1 MITHLKAPH
10 GGPYPYRMKD
20 TPPVA
25 LRAIIFDCDGVLMD
39 SEPLHFA
46 AFRNVLA
53 QQGET
58 LSEEEYKE
66 RYLSFDDRGAFEKFY
81 RDHSRPMAPGEL
93 EKLLENKT
101 RVFQDLVSSE
111 GILPFPAVPEFVM
124 AASQRYP
131 LAVASGARRHELD
144 MILEAAG
151 IRTFFELM
159 ISADDVQKGK
169 PDPESF
175 LKTVEALNASGK
187 RTTAIKPEEC
197 AVIEDSREGIAS
209 AHAAGMK
216 CIAVATSYPT
226 FELSVADLVVPS
238 LGALRLT
245 QVEDLFRRP
254 LVPQPIQAPQS
265 N

>member
-10 GGPYPYRMKD
+10 GGPYPYRSKEA
-20 TPPVA
+20 TPVA

-53 QQGET
+53 EQGEALT
-58 LSEEEYKE
+58 EEQYKE
-66 RYLSFDDRGAFEKFY
+66 RYLALDDRGAFEKFY
-81 RDHSRPMAPGEL
+81 RDRSRSLDAAQFQI
-93 EKLLENKT
+93 LLERKT

-131 LAVASGARRHELD
+131 LAIASGARRHELE

-151 IRTFFELM
+151 IRTYFELM
-159 ISADDVQKGK
+159 VSADDVQKGK

-175 LKTVEALNASGK
+175 LKAVEGLNASGK
-187 RTTAIKPEEC
+187 RSTAIKPAEC

-245 QVEDLFRRP
+245 QVEDLFRP
-254 LVPQPIQAPQS
+254 PPVLQPIHAPQS

>member
-1 MITHLKAPH
+1 
-10 GGPYPYRMKD
+10 MKEAI
-20 TPPVA
+20 PVA
-25 LRAIIFDCDGVLMD
+25 MRAIIFDCDGVLMD

-53 QQGET
+53 ESGDAI
-58 LSEEEYKE
+58 SEEEYKE
-66 RYLSFDDRGAFEKFY
+66 RYLALDDRGAFEKFY
-81 RDHSRPMAPGEL
+81 RENSRPMD
-93 EKLLENKT
+93 KVLLDTLLQRKT
-101 RVFQDLVSSE
+101 TVFQELVSSE

-144 MILEAAG
+144 MILDAAG
-151 IRTFFELM
+151 IKNYFEH
-159 ISADDVQKGK
+159 IVSADDVEKGK
-169 PDPESF
+169 PDPESY
-175 LKTVEALNASGK
+175 LTAVERLNSSGK
-187 RTTAIKPEEC
+187 RTTRIRPDEC

-238 LGALRLT
+238 LGALRLS
-245 QVEDLFRRP
+245 QVEDLFRP
-254 LVPQPIQAPQS
+254 PPVMQPIQAPQS